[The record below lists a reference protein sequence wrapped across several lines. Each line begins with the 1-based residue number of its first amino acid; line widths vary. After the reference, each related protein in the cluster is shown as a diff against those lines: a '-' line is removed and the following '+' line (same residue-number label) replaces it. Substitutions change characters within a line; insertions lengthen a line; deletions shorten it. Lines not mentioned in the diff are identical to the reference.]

1 LATDRNKRK
10 NENLA
15 NQMLGSGARKP
26 NAPSGPAAAG
36 KDRRAGNGP
45 SLASRMG
52 VTKVRS
58 FKKKKLKRASE
69 RMKG

>member
-1 LATDRNKRK
+1 
-10 NENLA
+10 
-15 NQMLGSGARKP
+15 MLGSGARKP

-69 RMKG
+69 RTKG